1 MMESRVVLSNDEK
14 RWRAEEDA
22 RIIANY
28 LELMK
33 DKERV
38 KLASE
43 VAKKQVEDLEKRLNA
58 MKQVAKRGGKK

>member
-1 MMESRVVLSNDEK
+1 MMENRIMTADEK

-43 VAKKQVEDLEKRLNA
+43 VAKKQVEDMTKRLNA

>member
-1 MMESRVVLSNDEK
+1 MMSNRVMTAEDK

-22 RIIANY
+22 RIIASY

-38 KLASE
+38 KMASE
-43 VAKKQVEDLEKRLNA
+43 VAKLQVEEMSKRINA
-58 MKQVAKRGGKK
+58 MKQVAKKGGK

>member
-1 MMESRVVLSNDEK
+1 MLERVMSADEK

-43 VAKKQVEDLEKRLNA
+43 VAKKQVEEMTKRLSA
-58 MKQVAKRGGKK
+58 MKQVVKKGGK